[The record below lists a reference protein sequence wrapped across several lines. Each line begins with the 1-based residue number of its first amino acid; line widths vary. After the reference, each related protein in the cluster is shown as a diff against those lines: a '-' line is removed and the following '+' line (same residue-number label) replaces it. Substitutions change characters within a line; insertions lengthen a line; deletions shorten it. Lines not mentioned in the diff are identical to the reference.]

1 MNEDLFTIGK
11 EVLNIIKNNHF
22 EAYFVGGCVRD
33 FLLNKPVTDIDITTN
48 ATPNQISKLFDSVF
62 PIGIEH
68 GTVLVRYKEQSFE
81 ITTYR
86 TDGTYSDKRH
96 PDSVKFIKSINE
108 DLKRRDFT
116 INALAM
122 DEQGEIIDLFHGK
135 KDLDHKIIR
144 AVGNPKER
152 FSEDPLRMIR
162 ALRFSSQL
170 GFSIESET
178 LKEMVLLKEQIG
190 NIAQERITEEIRRFF
205 SGTYVNKG
213 MHYLKK
219 SGLYKYLPIF
229 CDHKD
234 LIKKIPNK
242 LNPLSDFS
250 EVIALLHIVY
260 QEIPISTWV
269 KQWKCSNEVKRNAFT
284 LVKAYKGYINRGL
297 DPLVMYPLPAKLFSN
312 FVNLINN
319 LQEDNISL
327 EEVNQCY
334 QQLPIKNA
342 QELAISGSDLLSLF
356 PQKKPGPW
364 IQIMLN
370 LITEKVLLNEIDNSR
385 SELKELAKCHMQTKM
400 KQ

>member
-1 MNEDLFTIGK
+1 MNEDLFAIGK
-11 EVLNIIKNNHF
+11 EVLNIIKNNQF
-22 EAYFVGGCVRD
+22 EAYFVGGCIRD
-33 FLLNKPVTDIDITTN
+33 LLLDKSVKDIDITTN
-48 ATPNQISKLFDSVF
+48 ATPEQISKLFENVI

-86 TDGTYSDKRH
+86 TDGTYSDQRH

-122 DEQGEIIDLFHGK
+122 DDQGEIIDLFHGK
-135 KDLDHKIIR
+135 KDLDRKIIR

-178 LKEMVLLKEQIG
+178 LKEMILLKEKIE
-190 NIAQERITEEIRRFF
+190 NIAQERITEEIRQFF
-205 SGTYVNKG
+205 SGSYVNKG
-213 MHYLKK
+213 MQYLKK
-219 SGLYKYLPIF
+219 SGIYQYLPIF
-229 CDHKD
+229 CDQKD
-234 LIKKIPNK
+234 LIKKIPK
-242 LNPLSDFS
+242 QLNPLSDFS
-250 EVIALLHIVY
+250 EVIALLHIIY

-269 KQWKCSNEVKRNAFT
+269 KQWKSSNEVKRNAIT
-284 LVKAYKGYINRGL
+284 LVKAYHEYINRGL
-297 DPLVMYPLPAKLFSN
+297 DPLVLFPLPDKLFSN

-319 LQEDNISL
+319 LQEDNINL

-334 QQLPIKNA
+334 QQLPIKNS
-342 QELAISGSDLLSLF
+342 QELAINGSDLLRLF
-356 PQKKPGPW
+356 PNKKPGPW
-364 IQIMLN
+364 MQIMLN

-385 SELKELAKCHMQTKM
+385 SELKELATCLMQTKM
-400 KQ
+400 IR